1 MENNHLT
8 YFKVENFK
16 KFDTLEVNDIGQF
29 NLIVGDNNVGK
40 TCFLE
45 ALLVDERFKTT
56 LSYFSQLLIKR
67 NLKSGAFFTYKG
79 LNIEENFKNNE
90 IALYQRNLELPIK
103 FTVNETTIEIQ
114 NLKEKIK
121 ESIHI
126 EINKFVEKV
135 DLFNYG
141 EIIPNSS
148 NWINFKVDGEIKFL
162 ADITS
167 EYYVEFLNDK
177 KTVPAVMLS
186 EKVENYLIETYS
198 LIYGKL
204 NLGEKVSEVLNTI
217 FSDVK
222 VLDLRI
228 FENASPFFKN
238 ELYIKTSYKN
248 EYHSIREYGEGFI
261 RCLHF
266 VFLILSNQSNRI
278 CIDEIDTGIHYTK
291 LKSNWI
297 MIFNLCK
304 QLNIQLF
311 ATTHSKE
318 CMEAFM
324 EASKAIQNEE
334 KIKLVELKEY
344 KSKVYA
350 NTIKYESILTALE
363 SKIDLRGGN
372 LYIND

>member
-1 MENNHLT
+1 
-8 YFKVENFK
+8 
-16 KFDTLEVNDIGQF
+16 
-29 NLIVGDNNVGK
+29 
-40 TCFLE
+40 
-45 ALLVDERFKTT
+45 
-56 LSYFSQLLIKR
+56 
-67 NLKSGAFFTYKG
+67 
-79 LNIEENFKNNE
+79 
-90 IALYQRNLELPIK
+90 
-103 FTVNETTIEIQ
+103 
-114 NLKEKIK
+114 
-121 ESIHI
+121 
-126 EINKFVEKV
+126 
-135 DLFNYG
+135 
-141 EIIPNSS
+141 
-148 NWINFKVDGEIKFL
+148 
-162 ADITS
+162 
-167 EYYVEFLNDK
+167 
-177 KTVPAVMLS
+177 
-186 EKVENYLIETYS
+186 
-198 LIYGKL
+198 
-204 NLGEKVSEVLNTI
+204 
-217 FSDVK
+217 
-222 VLDLRI
+222 
-228 FENASPFFKN
+228 
-238 ELYIKTSYKN
+238 LYIKTSYKN

-261 RCLHF
+261 RCLQF

>member
-8 YFKVENFK
+8 YFKIENFK
-16 KFDTLEVNDIGQF
+16 KFDSLEVNDIGQF

-40 TCFLE
+40 TCLLE
-45 ALLVDERFKTT
+45 ALTINERFKTT
-56 LSYFSQLLIKR
+56 VSYFSQLLVKR
-67 NLKSGAFFTYKG
+67 NLKTPSFFSYKG
-79 LNIEENFKNNE
+79 LNVEENFKNNE
-90 IALYQRNLELPIK
+90 IALYQRNLDLPIK
-103 FTVNETTIEIQ
+103 FSINKTTIEIQ
-114 NLKEKIK
+114 NLKQKVK
-121 ESIHI
+121 ESNNI

-135 DLFNYG
+135 DLFSYG

-167 EYYVEFLNDK
+167 EYYIDFLVDQ

-186 EKVENYLIETYS
+186 EKVENYLTETYS

-217 FSDVK
+217 FPDVK

-228 FENASPFFKN
+228 FENASPFFRN
-238 ELYIKTSYKN
+238 ELYIKTLNKN

-291 LKSNWI
+291 LKKNWI
-297 MIFNLCK
+297 IIFNLCK
-304 QLNIQLF
+304 QLNVQLF

-318 CMEAFM
+318 CMQTFM
-324 EASKAIQNEE
+324 GASEE
-334 KIKLVELKEY
+334 ISEDSVRIIKLEESTNKDKIYASTFTYNQISAGLDSNVEL
-344 KSKVYA
+344 
-350 NTIKYESILTALE
+350 
-363 SKIDLRGGN
+363 RG
-372 LYIND
+372 